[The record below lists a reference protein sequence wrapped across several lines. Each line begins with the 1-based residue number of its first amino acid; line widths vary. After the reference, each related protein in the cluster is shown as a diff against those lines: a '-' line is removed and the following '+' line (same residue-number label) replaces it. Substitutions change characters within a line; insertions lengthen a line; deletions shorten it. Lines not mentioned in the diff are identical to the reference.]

1 MAARLDLKKIPIIH
15 NDYIKFFAINQ
26 VSDRLQN
33 GDVEFF
39 FPETTTY
46 TAAHGLLTS
55 PRSLSELR
63 CPHRMTLTQSGRLCY
78 AYAMDLPLDI
88 RIYENEHSATTLVS
102 AHIIKSNMVKSE

>member
-1 MAARLDLKKIPIIH
+1 MKTYLSQDGRAEVQPIIP
-15 NDYIKFFAINQ
+15 NDHIKFFAVNQ

-46 TAAHGLLTS
+46 TAVHGLLTS
-55 PRSLSELR
+55 PRPLSELR

-78 AYAMDLPLDI
+78 AYALDLPLDI
-88 RIYENEHSATTLVS
+88 IIYEHGHSATTLV
-102 AHIIKSNMVKSE
+102 IKSNMVKSE